1 MVAPCYDKRL
11 GEKSEFHK
19 EQDVRKLPDPTWVL

>member
-19 EQDVRKLPDPTWVL
+19 VQDASKLPDPTLVL